1 MPREI
6 MIKTILPFMNFTQLL
21 VIFSFL
27 VVLITYN
34 RHNKLHR
41 ILLTILSV
49 SLINE
54 IVCLIFLYK
63 KADISLVY
71 TINTL
76 FHHPLWLFL
85 LFQTTQRKMLGRIVL
100 AIFFTY
106 GVVNLISFEGHHK
119 FNYNT
124 FIVGAFLYLIFF
136 IWESFYRLKKEDFGF
151 FLSNNYILLFAPVL
165 FFFGLSV
172 IFGFKSRELSETVIF
187 GDTKLYTVIGY
198 FINVVYYGLIILY
211 MYREKTTK
219 HEH

>member
-21 VIFSFL
+21 VIFTFF

-41 ILLTILSV
+41 ILLSILLV

-54 IVCLIFLYK
+54 IICLIFLYRK
-63 KADISLVY
+63 TDISLVY
-71 TINTL
+71 SINTI
-76 FHHPLWLFL
+76 FHHPLWLLL
-85 LFQTTQRKMLGRIVL
+85 LFKATNRKMLLNIVL
-100 AIFFTY
+100 PAYLVYCII
-106 GVVNLISFEGHHK
+106 NLIYIEGYHK
-119 FNYNT
+119 FNYDS

-151 FLSNNYILLFAPVL
+151 FLSNNYLLLFAPVL

-172 IFGFKSRELSETVIF
+172 IFGFKSRQLSETVIF
-187 GDTKLYTVIGY
+187 GDTRLYTVIGY
-198 FINVVYYGLIILY
+198 FINIVYYALINLY
-211 MYREKTTK
+211 MYREKKSK